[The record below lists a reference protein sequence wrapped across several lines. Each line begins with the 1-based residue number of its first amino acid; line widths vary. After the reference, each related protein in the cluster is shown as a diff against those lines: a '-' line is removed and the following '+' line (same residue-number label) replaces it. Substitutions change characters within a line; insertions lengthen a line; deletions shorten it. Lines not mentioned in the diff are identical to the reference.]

1 MVFQTVNTASPSTD
15 LQLGRNITSG
25 DVGLGDFVDTG
36 SISIGGSCTTGDIV
50 VGFSAAKTGSTIIGH
65 QSSAQ
70 DLELRTQ
77 TGDIDIGVHQTTG
90 GLNLGTNPS
99 RNALIDI
106 GEQTASSDINIRTG
120 GVIRV
125 YPMSGLYLGGVTSG
139 DIFIGHAQTNG
150 DTSIG
155 HVQTTGE
162 LKIGTS
168 ASRTSDITIG
178 NVLNAGDIDLM
189 TTGAVNIGGTT
200 TGTVEIGVTQTSGSL
215 NIGTSASRTSDITI
229 GNAANTGDIDISTT
243 GDINLTSA
251 KHTKGTWTPILYD
264 HSKTDVATYTLSSAN
279 YARQGNLVHC
289 TARLVITGKGTLTST
304 ERVIVAGLP
313 FPAEATGFRCAGSF
327 TGSIFEGSTYT
338 QITPMLHDT
347 FLGTQSAFFFYG
359 IDPPN
364 SQYGEIVWSDV
375 VVDKQMVVTIT
386 YII

>member
-36 SISIGGSCTTGDIV
+36 SISIGSSCTTGDIA

-77 TGDIDIGVHQTTG
+77 TGDIDIGVDQTTG

-125 YPMSGLYLGGVTSG
+125 YPTSGLFLGGVTSG
-139 DIFIGHAQTNG
+139 AIFIGHAQTNG

-162 LKIGTS
+162 LKIGTGS
-168 ASRTSDITIG
+168 TRLGKISIG

-200 TGTVEIGVTQTSGSL
+200 TGTVEIGQQQTSGSL

-264 HSKTDVATYTLSSAN
+264 DSKTDVATYTLSSAN

-289 TARLVITGKGTLTST
+289 TARLSITGKGTLTST

-327 TGSIFEGSTYT
+327 TGNVFDGSTYT
-338 QITPMLHDT
+338 QITPMLHNLT
-347 FLGTQSAFFFYG
+347 LGTQSAFYFYG

-364 SQYGEIVWSDV
+364 SEYAEIVWSDV
-375 VVDKQMVVTIT
+375 VLSKQMVFTIT

>member
-36 SISIGGSCTTGDIV
+36 SISIGSSCTTGDIA

-125 YPMSGLYLGGVTSG
+125 YPTSGLYLGGVTSG
-139 DIFIGHAQTNG
+139 EIVIGDAQTNG

-200 TGTVEIGVTQTSGSL
+200 TGTVEIGQQQTSGSL

-264 HSKTDVATYTLSSAN
+264 ESKTDVATYTLVSAN

-313 FPAEATGFRCAGSF
+313 FPAEAAGFRCAGSF
-327 TGSIFEGSTYT
+327 TGNVFDGSTYT
-338 QITPMLHDT
+338 QITPTLHDT
-347 FLGTQSAFFFYG
+347 LLGTQSAFFFYG

-364 SQYGEIVWSDV
+364 SEYDEIVWSDV
-375 VVDKQMVVTIT
+375 VLSKTMVFTIT

>member
-1 MVFQTVNTASPSTD
+1 
-15 LQLGRNITSG
+15 
-25 DVGLGDFVDTG
+25 
-36 SISIGGSCTTGDIV
+36 
-50 VGFSAAKTGSTIIGH
+50 
-65 QSSAQ
+65 
-70 DLELRTQ
+70 
-77 TGDIDIGVHQTTG
+77 
-90 GLNLGTNPS
+90 LN
-99 RNALIDI
+99 
-106 GEQTASSDINIRTG
+106 
-120 GVIRV
+120 
-125 YPMSGLYLGGVTSG
+125 
-139 DIFIGHAQTNG
+139 
-150 DTSIG
+150 
-155 HVQTTGE
+155 
-162 LKIGTS
+162 IGTS

-178 NVLNAGDIDLM
+178 NAANTGDIDLMTTGAVNIGGTTTGTVEIGVTQTSGSLNIGTSASRTSDITIGNAANTGDIDLM

>member
-36 SISIGGSCTTGDIV
+36 SISIGSSCTTGDIA

-125 YPMSGLYLGGVTSG
+125 YPTSGLYLGGVTSG
-139 DIFIGHAQTNG
+139 EIVIGDAQTNG

-162 LKIGTS
+162 LK
-168 ASRTSDITIG
+168 
-178 NVLNAGDIDLM
+178 
-189 TTGAVNIGGTT
+189 
-200 TGTVEIGVTQTSGSL
+200 
-215 NIGTSASRTSDITI
+215 IGTSASRTSDITI

-251 KHTKGTWTPILYD
+251 KHTKGTWTPIFYD
-264 HSKTDVATYTLSSAN
+264 HSKTDVATYTLTSAN

-313 FPAEATGFRCAGSF
+313 FPAEAAGFRCAGSF
-327 TGSIFEGSTYT
+327 TGNVFDGSTYT
-338 QITPMLHDT
+338 QITPTLHDT
-347 FLGTQSAFFFYG
+347 LLGTQSAFFFYG

-364 SQYGEIVWSDV
+364 SEYAEIVWSDV
-375 VVDKQMVVTIT
+375 VLDKQMVFTIT